1 MNLKIILFFSIILLI
16 LSAGAVSS
24 ADTNQID
31 VIDSSG
37 FGDESL
43 DVEDLSESTDLADED
58 NLILQKSGNS
68 VDSDKGRL
76 LDAMETNDDSLD
88 DEESWK
94 VNPEYSGKII
104 REQTIPIDLRQ
115 DKDALKEK
123 LNAKESLPDVTCEAY
138 ELEDFNLYVTFMD
151 KSGTDSAEIIREK
164 LSERYQVIIPKE
176 HSNTLVLK
184 QDIRPIDKKI
194 IIKITNGKD
203 IIIDGQGH
211 TIDLKGSSKHD
222 HYFVV
227 KSGNVIFK
235 NINFINGYNKDGDKG
250 GAISFEDKAIGT
262 IINCTFK
269 NCWAEDHGG
278 AIADRTGNKL
288 TVINSTFIGNKASD
302 DNGGAIF
309 CKGPLYVEGCLF
321 ESNKAEVDGG
331 AIFCEKDVNVIRSVF
346 NCNKAS
352 GALAHQCYG
361 GAIRAKGNVYID
373 NSTFENNTSEDYGGA
388 IYAKDIKINQNQ
400 GKQSINT
407 FFINSEAEDNDG
419 GALYSEGCVLANNA
433 LFRGS
438 KAETYGGTIFC
449 KNDVNVSGCVF
460 DSNKASG
467 ALAHQCYGGAIR
479 AEGNVYIDNSTFRKN
494 YSADKGGAVYAKKI
508 KVNQNQGKQ
517 SFNSFFIENEA
528 GDNDGGAFQ
537 ALDDVLVKNALFRG
551 NKAEARGGAICTC
564 EDMSVSNCL
573 FESNKVSGATVED
586 CVGGAIFVEKKAHID
601 NSTFIHNY
609 AEEGGAIFAGYVY
622 INMNQNEI
630 QPTNSFLIENEAC
643 DEDGGAIK
651 ALHAVNVKYALF
663 RGNKAEDEGDAIYAH
678 GDFSY
683 SPVNIYDC
691 VFVNGN
697 SVKGKIHEYSSNGSF
712 NSLSDLI
719 NDNDDT
725 EISLNRNYT
734 FNSTFVDD
742 YLFTPGIKINRSLT
756 INGNGFTIDGS
767 HKARIFNI
775 SSDVHVKF
783 LNINFIN
790 GNADRDFRVN
800 GGAIYS
806 LYNDCC
812 LVENCTFIANTANF
826 GGAMYGCTV
835 KKFCFH

>member
-1 MNLKIILFFSIILLI
+1 
-16 LSAGAVSS
+16 
-24 ADTNQID
+24 
-31 VIDSSG
+31 
-37 FGDESL
+37 
-43 DVEDLSESTDLADED
+43 
-58 NLILQKSGNS
+58 
-68 VDSDKGRL
+68 
-76 LDAMETNDDSLD
+76 
-88 DEESWK
+88 
-94 VNPEYSGKII
+94 
-104 REQTIPIDLRQ
+104 
-115 DKDALKEK
+115 
-123 LNAKESLPDVTCEAY
+123 
-138 ELEDFNLYVTFMD
+138 MD

-346 NCNKAS
+346 NC
-352 GALAHQCYG
+352 
-361 GAIRAKGNVYID
+361 
-373 NSTFENNTSEDYGGA
+373 
-388 IYAKDIKINQNQ
+388 
-400 GKQSINT
+400 
-407 FFINSEAEDNDG
+407 
-419 GALYSEGCVLANNA
+419 
-433 LFRGS
+433 
-438 KAETYGGTIFC
+438 
-449 KNDVNVSGCVF
+449 
-460 DSNKASG
+460 NKASG

>member
-151 KSGTDSAEIIREK
+151 KGGTDSAEIIREK

-361 GAIRAKGNVYID
+361 GAIRA
-373 NSTFENNTSEDYGGA
+373 
-388 IYAKDIKINQNQ
+388 
-400 GKQSINT
+400 
-407 FFINSEAEDNDG
+407 
-419 GALYSEGCVLANNA
+419 
-433 LFRGS
+433 
-438 KAETYGGTIFC
+438 
-449 KNDVNVSGCVF
+449 
-460 DSNKASG
+460 
-467 ALAHQCYGGAIR
+467 
-479 AEGNVYIDNSTFRKN
+479 EGNVYIDNSTFRKN

-537 ALDDVLVKNALFRG
+537 ALDDVLFKNALFRG

-651 ALHAVNVKYALF
+651 ALHAVNVKC
-663 RGNKAEDEGDAIYAH
+663 I
-678 GDFSY
+678 
-683 SPVNIYDC
+683 V
-691 VFVNGN
+691 
-697 SVKGKIHEYSSNGSF
+697 
-712 NSLSDLI
+712 
-719 NDNDDT
+719 
-725 EISLNRNYT
+725 
-734 FNSTFVDD
+734 
-742 YLFTPGIKINRSLT
+742 
-756 INGNGFTIDGS
+756 
-767 HKARIFNI
+767 
-775 SSDVHVKF
+775 
-783 LNINFIN
+783 
-790 GNADRDFRVN
+790 
-800 GGAIYS
+800 
-806 LYNDCC
+806 
-812 LVENCTFIANTANF
+812 
-826 GGAMYGCTV
+826 
-835 KKFCFH
+835 